1 MESPPFSIKYIP
13 RLVIEDTGIQE
24 STKVVIHSN
33 LNLDFTEEENE
44 FLHIFFENI
53 PFDLE

>member
-24 STKVVIHSN
+24 STKVVLHSN